1 MLLVALGYIASATQI
16 EMSFIM
22 DPLGPRFFPILIG
35 AILGVAALVPIFK
48 PDPDPQWP
56 GLKVTLKLI
65 LSVIVLVLYALLLK
79 PLGFIAATAI
89 VASILSY
96 QIHPNWL
103 KAIAVGVALAVILF
117 LAFKYFLG
125 LSLFAL
131 PESMLR

>member
-22 DPLGPRFFPILIG
+22 DPLGPRFFPILVG
-35 AILGVAALVPIFK
+35 AILAVAALVPIFK

-56 GLKVTLKLI
+56 GLAVALKLVF
-65 LSVIVLVLYALLLK
+65 SVIVLVLYALLLK
-79 PLGFIAATAI
+79 PLGFIAATALA
-89 VASILSY
+89 ASILSY

-131 PESMLR
+131 PEFMLR

>member
-35 AILGVAALVPIFK
+35 VILGVAALVPILK

-56 GLKVTLKLI
+56 GLRVTLKLI

-89 VASILSY
+89 AASILSY
-96 QIHPNWL
+96 QIHP
-103 KAIAVGVALAVILF
+103 
-117 LAFKYFLG
+117 
-125 LSLFAL
+125 
-131 PESMLR
+131 